1 MAHLTQSKNVEQNLE
16 DNLEILIRARYPI
29 LYLVSSEEDRVIE
42 MLHRVAGRRQKEV
55 FEWSV
60 TEGIQGLDPSAQ
72 DPQRALATVLRD
84 RKERS
89 ALYVFK
95 DLHMFMNDP
104 IVVRRLRDL
113 ASHLKT
119 TLKTVIILSPVLRL
133 VPELDKDVTVVDVP
147 LPGPSELGAIL
158 DQILGSVDSSMSR
171 STTRAEKEAIVK
183 GALGLTCSEAQNV
196 FAECLVRQR
205 SLDLDTVVTAKEQII
220 KKNGILEFF
229 QSTERFSD
237 VGGLLPLKA
246 WLEKRRFAFTDKARE
261 FGLPSPKGV
270 LLFGIQGCG
279 KSLIAKSVAGI
290 WRVPLL
296 RMDVGKI
303 FSGIVGSSE
312 NNIRKAVSLAESVA
326 PCVLWIDEIE
336 KGFSGTR
343 SSDYSDAGT
352 TARVFSTFLTWLQEK
367 TAPVFVVA
375 TSNDIH
381 ALPPELLRKGRF
393 DELFFVDL
401 PSLNEREEILRIH
414 LAKRNRDDKRFD
426 VKALAA
432 ETQGF
437 SGAELEQAIFDALFA
452 AFEAGRD
459 LSTADVLE
467 AVKRT
472 VPLSQT
478 MREAIAQLRELAR
491 SRAVRASADESDF
504 EPAARRLEI

>member
-1 MAHLTQSKNVEQNLE
+1 MDDSRDLE
-16 DNLEILIRARYPI
+16 ENLEILIRARYPI
-29 LYLVSSEEDRVIE
+29 LYLVSSEEDRVMG
-42 MLHRVAGRRQKEV
+42 MLRRIAERRQKEV
-55 FEWSV
+55 FDWSV
-60 TEGIQGLDPSAQ
+60 TEGLQGLDPSAQ
-72 DPQRALATVLRD
+72 DPQRALGTVLRD

-104 IVVRRLRDL
+104 VVVRRLRDL
-113 ASHLKT
+113 ALHLKT
-119 TLKTVIILSPVLRL
+119 TLKTAIILSPVLRL
-133 VPELDKDVTVVDVP
+133 VPELDKDVTVVDIP
-147 LPGPSELGAIL
+147 LPAVKELGSIL
-158 DQILGSVDSSMSR
+158 EQILASVDDSIREAVSP
-171 STTRAEKEAIVK
+171 AEKETIVK

-196 FAECLVRQR
+196 FAECLVRHR

-220 KKNGILEFF
+220 KKSGILEFF
-229 QSTERFSD
+229 QRTERFSN
-237 VGGLLPLKA
+237 VGGLAPLKA

-261 FGLPSPKGV
+261 FGLPPPRGV

-312 NNIRKAVSLAESVA
+312 TNIRKAISLAESVA
-326 PCVLWIDEIE
+326 PCVLWIDEME

-352 TARVFSTFLTWLQEK
+352 TARVFSTFLTWQQEK

-401 PSLNEREEILRIH
+401 PSPSERKEILRIH
-414 LAKRNRDDKRFD
+414 LAKRNRDPEAFD
-426 VKALAA
+426 IDALAA
-432 ETQGF
+432 ETPGF
-437 SGAELEQAIFDALFA
+437 SGAELEQAIVDALFA
-452 AFEAGRD
+452 AFEAGRE
-459 LSTADVLE
+459 LNTLDVLE
-467 AVKRT
+467 AVRRT

-478 MREAIAQLRELAR
+478 MRETIGQLRELAR
-491 SRAVRASADESDF
+491 ARAVRASADESDF
-504 EPAARRLEI
+504 EPPARKLEM